1 MISKI
6 TTKNQITIPKKIM
19 NQIPDAKYFDV
30 ELKDGTVML
39 KPLVFYDT
47 GLRQIRSKLKRLGL
61 KSDAVAE
68 AASWALSK
76 PHNPIFNP

>member
-30 ELKDGTVML
+30 ELKDGAVIL

-47 GLRQIRSKLKRLGL
+47 DLRQIRSKLKRLGL
-61 KSDAVAE
+61 KSDAVTE
-68 AASWALSK
+68 AVQWARSK
-76 PHNPIFNP
+76 

>member
-6 TTKNQITIPKKIM
+6 TTKNQITIPKKII

-30 ELKDGTVML
+30 ELKDGVVLL
-39 KPLVFYDT
+39 KPLAFYETD
-47 GLRQIRSKLKRLGL
+47 LRQIRAKLKKLGL

-68 AASWALSK
+68 AVSWAQGK
-76 PHNPIFNP
+76 